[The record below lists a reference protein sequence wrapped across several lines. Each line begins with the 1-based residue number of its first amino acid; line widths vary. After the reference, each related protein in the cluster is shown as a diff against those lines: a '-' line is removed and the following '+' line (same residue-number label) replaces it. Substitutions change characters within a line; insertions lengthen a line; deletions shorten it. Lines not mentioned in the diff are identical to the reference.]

1 MSQKGLTVLCHYGI
15 SLHLSFFLEKNSIE
29 STFWILE
36 DFWKFWSMWMYLV
49 LFESLLGQGLDQ
61 VALTMKLPTVMHVWC
76 YIQLF

>member
-1 MSQKGLTVLCHYGI
+1 
-15 SLHLSFFLEKNSIE
+15 
-29 STFWILE
+29 
-36 DFWKFWSMWMYLV
+36 MYLV